1 MFCFVCA
8 KFLFSAKVTV
18 KSCAGKIGFKW
29 SFLISSPV
37 TKSIVT
43 DDWKNK
49 EFHYLVGTD
58 VRFATFKIKLT
69 KADINFFLKK
79 TKRISF
85 NAAFQTKQVWHSYVF
100 NVDVCHVLQEK
111 GELIS
116 VCSKLKVLIFRSKL
130 GYWTSFE
137 ILYHF
142 GWNWM
147 KKGCACHQNMKLVM
161 RACQI

>member
-1 MFCFVCA
+1 MII
-8 KFLFSAKVTV
+8 LD
-18 KSCAGKIGFKW
+18 FKPSYEIDRYRW
-29 SFLISSPV
+29 TLQMIER
-37 TKSIVT
+37 TKSFIT
-43 DDWKNK
+43 WSALMFDLQHSKSNSPK
-49 EFHYLVGTD
+49 RIL
-58 VRFATFKIKLT
+58 TF
-69 KADINFFLKK
+69 FKK